1 MGSNDSIFNSPFT
14 DNFVT
19 PEHPMGGQGM
29 VTATPPMFEGEAR
42 SERASNN
49 SRGSAN
55 SAEFVDSVD
64 VFDENNSFANSN
76 FKIQAKTATTKL
88 PNSESVD
95 IFRVSAD
102 PFDDEFF
109 K

>member
-1 MGSNDSIFNSPFT
+1 MSLIIA
-14 DNFVT
+14 NFVT
-19 PEHPMGGQGM
+19 PDPRHQMRDEGA
-29 VTATPPMFEGEAR
+29 VSATPPVFEAEVESG
-42 SERASNN
+42 RASNT

-76 FKIQAKTATTKL
+76 FKIQAKTATKL

-102 PFDDEFF
+102 PFDDDFF

>member
-1 MGSNDSIFNSPFT
+1 MR
-14 DNFVT
+14 
-19 PEHPMGGQGM
+19 GQGA
-29 VTATPPMFEGEAR
+29 VSATPPVFEGEGQ
-42 SERASNN
+42 SGRASNI
-49 SRGSAN
+49 SRGSVN

-76 FKIQAKTATTKL
+76 FKIQAKTTTKL